1 MTGHERGFTLL
12 ELMVVI
18 VVLGFVVLE
27 IHQGFHFGLQA
38 STMQSRLISRQADL
52 DSVDRLLRGLIARM
66 DPGSRITPPRVIGS
80 QDVFAFTTELPAGVG
95 GPVERHVDVSLSLEP
110 GGRLVLRWVPHI
122 HSGTPVT
129 ATPLGDV
136 LLTGLGR
143 LQFSYLYPEGAAR
156 HGWSDQWSE
165 PFLPRLVSVCL
176 SFANDDR
183 QPWPDIVA
191 EPLQDRTN
199 E

>member
-12 ELMVVI
+12 ELLVVI
-18 VVLGFVVLE
+18 VVLGFVILE
-27 IHQGFHFGLQA
+27 INEGFHFGLQA

-66 DPGSRITPPRVIGS
+66 DPGSRIAPPSVRGS
-80 QDVFAFTTELPAGVG
+80 QDVFDFTTELPAGVG
-95 GPVERHVDVSLSLEP
+95 GPLGRHVDVSLALEP
-110 GGRLVLRWVPHI
+110 GGRLVLHWVAHV
-122 HSGTPVT
+122 HSGTRV
-129 ATPLGDV
+129 AASPLGDV

-143 LQFSYLYPEGAAR
+143 LQFSYLYPQGAAG

-165 PFLPRLVSVCL
+165 PFLPRLVRVRL
-176 SFANDDR
+176 SFADGER

-191 EPLQDRTN
+191 EPVQDRPS